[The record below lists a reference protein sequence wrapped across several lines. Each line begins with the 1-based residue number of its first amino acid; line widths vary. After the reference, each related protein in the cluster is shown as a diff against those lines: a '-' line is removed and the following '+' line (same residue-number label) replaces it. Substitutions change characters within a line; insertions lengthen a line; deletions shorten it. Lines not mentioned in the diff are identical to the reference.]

1 MSFKQIIKGGTG
13 WPTIVYHGGPSG
25 VYTFQARE
33 GIDTYQ
39 SYNPDPEAKGNRTPF
54 SSGSIGTPPLAL
66 MSGGLIYP
74 AGAANDGA
82 GAGFDTPFKS
92 NVDDIPDLSGIWKD
106 TNVGR
111 EEDTVDAGDGDGD
124 TGEDCS
130 TKLIESLSID
140 MSTMLYTGEARTWQ
154 PPIGTRS
161 LNPVADSVFINSE
174 VYGGVMITGVVNVPD
189 GMRGVGQAIHYPTL
203 TIADTPGVTV
213 HKQPEGNWEEGF
225 HFVCS
230 TGGTAGDQQYTIAS
244 FNIKYKDTCNPCY
257 KENKDDNEA
266 LISCWP
272 QVEERV
278 LHSPLFGIMPHRML
292 FACEGYDTGS
302 QGQGFGEYKLTRLS
316 IETIPNAEEP
326 FRHCFHTPR
335 ANWGDTLDFEV
346 TGHRG
351 GLTTMKAEVTKVGE
365 LVYDHD
371 DEILKLSLVPSEW
384 HRGEGVGNFAIKS
397 REIGNNG
404 EPFDPTEGELS
415 QFGKDG
421 LEDPIKYS
429 LVHIPSSKNIGQL
442 FSCNFTF
449 DPDPVGKRWNKW
461 HTNVYFEVIDS
472 SNRGNS

>member
-39 SYNPDPEAKGNRTPF
+39 SYNPDPETKGNRTPF

-74 AGAANDGA
+74 AGAANDGV
-82 GAGFDTPFKS
+82 GAGFDTPFES
-92 NVDDIPDLSGIWKD
+92 NVGDIPDLSGIWKE

-111 EEDTVDAGDGDGD
+111 EEDTVDAGDGD

-140 MSTMLYTGEARTWQ
+140 MSTMLYTGEAKTWQ
-154 PPIGTRS
+154 PPIGNRS
-161 LNPVADSVFINSE
+161 VIPVADSVFTNSE

-203 TIADTPGVTV
+203 TINETRGVTV

-230 TGGTAGDQQYTIAS
+230 TAGTTGDQKLTFVN

-278 LHSPLFGIMPHRML
+278 LHSYLFGIEPHKTI
-292 FACEGYDTGS
+292 FDCEGYDKGS
-302 QGQGFGEYKLTRLS
+302 QGEGGGIYKNTRLS
-316 IETIPNAEEP
+316 IETGSSEMSHWN
-326 FRHCFHTPR
+326 HCFHTPR
-335 ANWGDTLDFEV
+335 ANWPDTLDFEV

-351 GLTTMKAEVTKVGE
+351 GLTTMEVRVIKLGE
-365 LVYDHD
+365 LVLEDG
-371 DEILKLSLVPSEW
+371 IVKLSLHPSEW
-384 HRGEGVGNFAIKS
+384 SHGEDVSKVAIKS
-397 REIGNNG
+397 REVGNNG
-404 EPFDPTEGELS
+404 EIFDPTEGELS
-415 QFGKDG
+415 KFGKNG

-429 LVHIPSSKNIGQL
+429 LVHAAAASRNGQV
-442 FSCNFTF
+442 FSCEITF
-449 DPDPVGKRWNKW
+449 NPDPVGGKW
-461 HTNVYFEVIDS
+461 AKWTTSVYFEVIP
-472 SNRGNS
+472 G